1 MEAFGEHL
9 EDNLHALISELR
21 TRTYP
26 DRYLHG
32 ALGLTCL
39 YALRRD
45 FLREF
50 AAQRH
55 AGNRPVERS
64 AGDPHATFVRG
75 TEAPC

>member
-1 MEAFGEHL
+1 MGKCGEH
-9 EDNLHALISELR
+9 D
-21 TRTYP
+21 P
-26 DRYLHG
+26 DQYLYG

-50 AAQRH
+50 AARRQV
-55 AGNRPVERS
+55 GNRPVERS
-64 AGDPHATFVRG
+64 AGNLHATFVQG

>member
-1 MEAFGEHL
+1 
-9 EDNLHALISELR
+9 
-21 TRTYP
+21 
-26 DRYLHG
+26 LHG